1 MRYTTIMGSYTE
13 RLLTLCMPSGEEV
26 VIDLHEAMM
35 QLTMDIVARALF
47 DIDLQ
52 DSGPEVSHA
61 LGLVLKAYTTQMT
74 SAFRHLLARLPLSLV
89 PAVSP
94 RLETAVQQLDGL
106 IYCFIE
112 EHRSAQYER
121 DDLLSTLMAAQG
133 EDGSRMTD
141 QQVRD
146 EVMTLFL
153 AGHETTA
160 NLLSWLWYL
169 LSLFPEQEDLL
180 RQEAC
185 QVLGGRTPT
194 LADLTSLP
202 YTQQAIKETL
212 RLYPPVWWI
221 SRETVEDWKLPE
233 GTIPKGAEV
242 GMSQWVMH
250 RDPRFFEEPLRRKP
264 ERWHND
270 LEKRLPRQV
279 YFPFGGGP
287 HLCIGN
293 AFAMMEASLIV
304 ATMIQRCHFERVERL
319 PLEPEASLTLRPKHA
334 LQVMVQWRK
343 GLCCNTTCVASPF
356 AQRIISPLR

>member
-1 MRYTTIMGSYTE
+1 
-13 RLLTLCMPSGEEV
+13 
-26 VIDLHEAMM
+26 
-35 QLTMDIVARALF
+35 LF

-52 DSGPEVSHA
+52 DSAPEVSHA

-106 IYCFIE
+106 IYRFIE
-112 EHRSAQYER
+112 EHRSAQHER

-133 EDGSRMTD
+133 EDGSQMTD

-194 LADLTSLP
+194 MADLSSLP
-202 YTQQAIKETL
+202 YT
-212 RLYPPVWWI
+212 
-221 SRETVEDWKLPE
+221 
-233 GTIPKGAEV
+233 
-242 GMSQWVMH
+242 
-250 RDPRFFEEPLRRKP
+250 
-264 ERWHND
+264 
-270 LEKRLPRQV
+270 
-279 YFPFGGGP
+279 
-287 HLCIGN
+287 
-293 AFAMMEASLIV
+293 
-304 ATMIQRCHFERVERL
+304 
-319 PLEPEASLTLRPKHA
+319 
-334 LQVMVQWRK
+334 
-343 GLCCNTTCVASPF
+343 
-356 AQRIISPLR
+356 